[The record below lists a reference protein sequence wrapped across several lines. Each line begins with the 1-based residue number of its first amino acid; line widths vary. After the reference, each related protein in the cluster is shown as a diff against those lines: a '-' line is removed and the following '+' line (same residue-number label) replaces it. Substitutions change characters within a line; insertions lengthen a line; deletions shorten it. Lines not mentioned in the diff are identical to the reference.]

1 MSKPEQLVLD
11 MVSVCR
17 TCLQDGDAHMV
28 SIYERDEAK
37 DRGGISLCEKIES
50 FTGIQIK
57 RTDDLPT
64 RICLKCK
71 AFLTLA
77 YKFRQICQRSNDFL
91 RDYVC
96 KSVAVEPEAS
106 PPSPQHVAETEQYEQ
121 LEVEVLEEG
130 MWSTDD
136 IIEEEQPTKEVEET
150 ETVTVLT
157 VETVPPASQPVEATA
172 NSAGKVYV
180 CDMCGNSYPRKSTLD
195 THMRRH
201 RNERPYEC
209 EICHMSFHVNYQL
222 MRHIRKHTGARPY
235 CCPYCQRRFADR
247 TSLVKHERTH
257 RNERPYVCETCGKN
271 FTYASVL
278 KVHYKTHTGEK
289 PHICRLCGKSFA
301 RNHNLVAHLQ
311 TQQHLND
318 PRTASYLNTLKA
330 GNIAA
335 VG

>member
-1 MSKPEQLVLD
+1 MELVLD

-17 TCLQDGDAHMV
+17 TCLQDGDELMV
-28 SIYERDEAK
+28 SIYERDQEK
-37 DRGGISLCEKIES
+37 DHGGISLCEKIES
-50 FTGIQIK
+50 FSGIQIK

-64 RICLKCK
+64 RICLKCR

-77 YKFRQICQRSNDFL
+77 HKFRQICQRSNDFL

-96 KSVAVEPEAS
+96 KGVVMEPEAI
-106 PPSPQHVAETEQYEQ
+106 PPSPQHPAEAEQYEQ

-136 IIEEEQPTKEVEET
+136 LIEEEQPPDEVEET
-150 ETVTVLT
+150 AIVLS
-157 VETVPPASQPVEATA
+157 VETVPAPQPVQA
-172 NSAGKVYV
+172 NTNSTGKVYV

-209 EICHMSFHVNYQL
+209 EICRMSFHVNYQL

-235 CCPYCQRRFADR
+235 SCHYCQRSFADR

-257 RNERPYVCETCGKN
+257 RNERPYACETCGKT

-311 TQQHLND
+311 TQQHQND
-318 PRTASYLNTLKA
+318 PRTADYLNTLKA
-330 GNIAA
+330 GNSTA

>member
-1 MSKPEQLVLD
+1 MSTSELVLD

-28 SIYERDEAK
+28 SIYEPDKEK
-37 DRGGISLCEKIES
+37 DRGGILLCEKIES
-50 FTGIQIK
+50 FSGIQIK

-64 RICLKCK
+64 RICLRCR

-77 YKFRQICQRSNDFL
+77 HKFRQICQRSNDFL

-96 KSVAVEPEAS
+96 KSVVAVEPEAIS
-106 PPSPQHVAETEQYEQ
+106 PASPRHAAETEQYEQ

-136 IIEEEQPTKEVEET
+136 LIEEEEQQPTKEVEDT
-150 ETVTVLT
+150 AIVLS
-157 VETVPPASQPVEATA
+157 VETVLPAPQPVPATA
-172 NSAGKVYV
+172 DKVYV
-180 CDMCGNSYPRKSTLD
+180 CDMCGNSYPRKSTLA

-209 EICHMSFHVNYQL
+209 EICRMSFHVNYQL

-235 CCPYCQRRFADR
+235 GCPCCQRRFADR
-247 TSLVKHERTH
+247 TSMVKHERTH
-257 RNERPYVCETCGKN
+257 RNERPYVCETCGKT

-289 PHICRLCGKSFA
+289 PHSCRLCGKSFA

-311 TQQHLND
+311 TQQHQND
-318 PRTASYLNTLKA
+318 PRTADYLNSLKQGSTTA
-330 GNIAA
+330 IG
-335 VG
+335 